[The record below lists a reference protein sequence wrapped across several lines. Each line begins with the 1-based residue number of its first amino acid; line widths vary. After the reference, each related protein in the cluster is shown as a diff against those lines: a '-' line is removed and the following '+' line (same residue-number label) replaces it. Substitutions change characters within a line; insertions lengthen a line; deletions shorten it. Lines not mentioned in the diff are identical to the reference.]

1 MKELA
6 AVSHLFLSYTA
17 HFWTSCLVMR
27 NRLVH
32 CWLHNPSRSAEVSA
46 SWSGPVFRAALSPFL
61 PDDLALPLSSLTR
74 SHSPVRHCP
83 PRCKAA
89 SPLRRGSFIPPPPGF
104 LEAHTAIA
112 SSLLQPWCPFHLLS
126 SRLFFFPIDYYII
139 SPSSQSCHNSSQDLL
154 SSECWSHKWH
164 LGKSIQTP
172 LRFPEEPLS
181 IPPFAC
187 LSCLHHPVPPCLPNS
202 SSSKSERGH
211 IFLQDFLTTF
221 PLQAASFVSFV
232 VSTIHISDD
241 TCNLTE
247 L

>member
-1 MKELA
+1 
-6 AVSHLFLSYTA
+6 
-17 HFWTSCLVMR
+17 MR
-27 NRLVH
+27 NRLVAD
-32 CWLHNPSRSAEVSA
+32 CITLPALLKWVLFGAPGVPSCSLSLSPRWSRS
-46 SWSGPVFRAALSPFL
+46 SPQ
-61 PDDLALPLSSLTR
+61 LAHSLPLSSLPLSTKVQGCLTPTPR
-74 SHSPVRHCP
+74 FLYSTSSWFSWSPHCH
-83 PRCKAA
+83 CVFVVAA
-89 SPLRRGSFIPPPPGF
+89 LVPIP
-104 LEAHTAIA
+104 
-112 SSLLQPWCPFHLLS
+112 SSLIQA
-126 SRLFFFPIDYYII
+126 FFFPIDYYII

-164 LGKSIQTP
+164 LGKSIQTL
-172 LRFPEEPLS
+172 LRFPKEPLS
-181 IPPFAC
+181 VPPFAC

-202 SSSKSERGH
+202 SSSKSELGH